1 MAIKYPHVS
10 DAVFKIRSKALWEA
24 AVAVDVPFHEVRIIF
39 MFAAMGWLLTVLHVV
54 SVQSYLAQPP
64 EVQHAS
70 THSRATCKEQLHSTP
85 HKQFI
90 VEMLGCACIH
100 LNLRSGMIGWLRLS
114 LAN

>member
-85 HKQFI
+85 HKLFA
-90 VEMLGCACIH
+90 CAVCHYSKPSNRTNELLKIQQE
-100 LNLRSGMIGWLRLS
+100 REK
-114 LAN
+114 